1 MDVGAFTPSCDVKA
15 GRTITREYTGFTR
28 KKD

>member
-1 MDVGAFTPSCDVKA
+1 MFFYDVKA
-15 GRTITREYTGFTR
+15 GRIIKSEYTGFTR